1 MALAIRPA
9 SGTTVSVSA
18 GLPATVDTTGYEAL
32 TFTELKGADNV
43 GELGTNVGTGT
54 FTPLNG
60 AQQFY
65 RTVRTAPSFDMAPA
79 DLPADAGQGIV
90 QTAADAD
97 PGAAAETI
105 SLKIEDSAGYITYFK
120 ALVLKSARMYGG
132 AEDLQMRN
140 MSFQPNPASFV
151 EDEPA

>member
-1 MALAIRPA
+1 MSLAIRPA

-18 GLPATVDTTGYEAL
+18 GLPASIDTTGYEAL
-32 TFTELKGADNV
+32 TFTALPGADNV
-43 GELGTNVGTGT
+43 GELGTSVNTGN
-54 FTPLNG
+54 FTPLAS

-65 RTVRTAPSFDMAPA
+65 RTVRTAAAFDMAPA
-79 DLPADAGQGIV
+79 DLPADAGQAIV

-97 PGAAAETI
+97 PGAVAETI
-105 SLKIEDSAGYITYFK
+105 SIKVEDAQGYITYCK

-140 MSFQPNPASFV
+140 MSFQPDPTSFV